1 MKTAK
6 ENTKIYQKGHSH
18 WHACWS
24 VYSHNE
30 NLPAYNTIE
39 WGDLKFDDLDKNGFK
54 VDEMGGNIDLAKLKW
69 MDTAGGKAGTW
80 LKTCSWF

>member
-30 NLPAYNTIE
+30 KLPAYNTTE
-39 WGDLKFDDLDKNGFK
+39 WGDLKFWWFK
-54 VDEMGGNIDLAKLKW
+54 
-69 MDTAGGKAGTW
+69 
-80 LKTCSWF
+80 